1 MPGIGVR
8 GEGRYVLS
16 RIGTSTTVVLG
27 QEPTKP
33 ATIPMPPAMPP
44 ATPPLPFDTGNESK
58 DIDNTART
66 PAIAHENITICL
78 PDRPPLCS
86 NPQHIA
92 DRRRH
97 TCVPSNLEGDTD
109 DDTSRSIGK

>member
-44 ATPPLPFDTGNESK
+44 AMPPLPFDTGNESK
-58 DIDNTART
+58 DIDNMART
-66 PAIAHENITICL
+66 PAIAHENIAICL
-78 PDRPPLCS
+78 PGRYHPCAQILSTLP
-86 NPQHIA
+86 
-92 DRRRH
+92 
-97 TCVPSNLEGDTD
+97 TD
-109 DDTSRSIGK
+109 DDTPVFLRIWQAIWMMIHRGT

>member
-1 MPGIGVR
+1 MLHDVRASQKERWGTYWGTNRVWMPGIGVR

-78 PDRPPLCS
+78 PGRYHPC
-86 NPQHIA
+86 A
-92 DRRRH
+92 
-97 TCVPSNLEGDTD
+97 
-109 DDTSRSIGK
+109 